1 MAPAL
6 VENVSHTA
14 ANSEQM
20 RAFIK
25 KIFAEPDWNELFS
38 FFFFLF
44 PFSDLETAYV
54 YFLECEENT
63 VHAKTRFQ

>member
-38 FFFFLF
+38 FFFF
-44 PFSDLETAYV
+44 S
-54 YFLECEENT
+54 FLSLT
-63 VHAKTRFQ
+63 WRLPMFIS